1 MEFHI
6 FNFIKEESAKELS
19 VLGKEKKK
27 NKRFS
32 YIISQLK
39 KKGHVAETK
48 SYHKGIFDSPYKPQ
62 VQSTFAPDVILYY
75 LS

>member
-27 NKRFS
+27 NKS
-32 YIISQLK
+32 LAI
-39 KKGHVAETK
+39 
-48 SYHKGIFDSPYKPQ
+48 
-62 VQSTFAPDVILYY
+62 
-75 LS
+75 